1 MRASPAAAGVEAWP
15 DQPRSHEPAP
25 GDASANH
32 WTAGRAMTVDWTQV
46 EWNDLMPRLLLLAA
60 SRLSRLRWRGMRA
73 GAPSIADAED
83 FVSEAI
89 TKTMEEVRVWNRETC
104 SLFQHLRGV
113 IVSDINHAAESWDNR
128 RICNHP
134 DDADGM
140 DRPDGVADPETV
152 AAWRSDEAHLLAYL
166 HEHDPEIGRMAELF
180 LVHDLRGTEE
190 LSRQLG
196 VPSAEV
202 QNRRR
207 RMKRAVRRYLSGKDQ

>member
-1 MRASPAAAGVEAWP
+1 MRASPVAAGVEAWP
-15 DQPRSHEPAP
+15 DEACSHQPAR

-32 WTAGRAMTVDWTQV
+32 WTAGRAMTVDWMQV
-46 EWNDLMPRLLLLAA
+46 DWEDLMPRLLLLAA
-60 SRLSRLRWRGMRA
+60 SRLSRLRWRGTRA

-89 TKTMEEVRVWNRETC
+89 TKTMEEVRVWNRDTC

-128 RICNHP
+128 RMCNHP
-134 DDADGM
+134 EDDGM
-140 DRPDGVADPETV
+140 DRPDGVADPESV
-152 AAWRSDEAHLLAYL
+152 AAWRSDEAHLLGYL

-180 LVHDLRGTEE
+180 LVHDLRETEE

-196 VPSAEV
+196 VPLAAV

-207 RMKRAVRRYLSGKDQ
+207 RMKRAVRRYLSENEK